1 MSCFE
6 KCFHIYVLIIGIGF
20 FTNLAH
26 ADLFKTNLGISNWS
40 GDTTLKGFKNEDT
53 EKFRNHN
60 KKQMLDYEKEHDIKL
75 FNVVDDNTR
84 YGKTAFFVQAPSKG
98 CFNRYE
104 HDCQRKM
111 GEQQK
116 RVEAHYSAFNGG
128 EHWFTVSIKFDNWAL
143 NRNEMIVTQFHSDVS
158 QYQNML
164 SLKIDNEEGLFLEH
178 QSANGF
184 QFVEGGSEECAG
196 GAADVLTEDKM
207 YCPKLK
213 DIYKVLPSSKFERN
227 VWYDFVYHLNFD
239 KNNPDHE
246 FIKLWLNGELVVNNQ
261 GQGKTL
267 WWPTMP
273 GIEEWENKIT
283 FHFGIYGS
291 KKDNAF
297 HSAYFDEVHKSNSC
311 ENLKLERLGYNCK
324 NLNNQTQ
331 IIKPTRHDVPDL

>member
-1 MSCFE
+1 MRYFNIIILSLVIGCFSS
-6 KCFHIYVLIIGIGF
+6 
-20 FTNLAH
+20 LAY
-26 ADLFKTNLGISNWS
+26 ADLNKSNLGISSWG
-40 GDTTLKGFKNEDT
+40 GDTTLKGFSNRDD

-60 KKQMLDYEKEHDIKL
+60 KKQMLAYEKEHDIKL
-75 FNVVDDNTR
+75 FSVVNDETR

-111 GEQQK
+111 GQQQK
-116 RVEAHYSAFNGG
+116 RVEAHYSSFNGG
-128 EHWFTVSIKFDNWAL
+128 KHWFTVSIKFDDWAL
-143 NRNEMIVTQFHSDVS
+143 NRSEMIVTQLHSDIS
-158 QYQNML
+158 HYPNML
-164 SLKIDNEEGLFLEH
+164 SLRIDNEEGLFLEH

-213 DIYKVLPSSKFERN
+213 DIYEVLPAHKFQKD
-227 VWYDFVYHLNFD
+227 VWYDFVYHVNFD
-239 KNNPDHE
+239 NRNPDRE

-261 GQGKTL
+261 GLGKTL

-273 GIEEWENKIT
+273 GIEDRENRIT
-283 FHFGIYGS
+283 FHFGIYGT

-297 HSAYFDEVHKSNSC
+297 HSAYFDEINKSKTC
-311 ENLKLERLGYNCK
+311 EKLKLERLGYNCK
-324 NLNNQTQ
+324 DLINQTQ
-331 IIKPTRHDVPDL
+331 VIKPTRYDTPDL

>member
-1 MSCFE
+1 MSRFE
-6 KCFHIYVLIIGIGF
+6 KCFHIYVLIVGIGF

-60 KKQMLDYEKEHDIKL
+60 KKQMLAYEKEHDIKL
-75 FNVVDDNTR
+75 FNVVDDYTR

-184 QFVEGGSEECAG
+184 QFVEGGSEECRRCRRCSYRG
-196 GAADVLTEDKM
+196 
-207 YCPKLK
+207 
-213 DIYKVLPSSKFERN
+213 
-227 VWYDFVYHLNFD
+227 
-239 KNNPDHE
+239 
-246 FIKLWLNGELVVNNQ
+246 
-261 GQGKTL
+261 
-267 WWPTMP
+267 
-273 GIEEWENKIT
+273 
-283 FHFGIYGS
+283 
-291 KKDNAF
+291 
-297 HSAYFDEVHKSNSC
+297 
-311 ENLKLERLGYNCK
+311 
-324 NLNNQTQ
+324 
-331 IIKPTRHDVPDL
+331 